1 VEGRREA
8 AEVAQL
14 CTRVSSRTPITIGG
28 RLTLQICRLL
38 LPEHCAHFADT
49 RSQGYLQIVRHDF
62 LALVDVALLL
72 RLAHHGLYP
81 LDGLLA
87 ALETPC
93 DVLGKLLDLELLSL
107 LDVFIVEAREH
118 VLLVQLVETP
128 RLLGDVRKV
137 LGDLVLH
144 VEPSRRQQV
153 HLNHGIA
160 VVLVGACGHEA
171 LPLFGHAPAVAEAVC
186 AGSAISRLRLRVVRV
201 RLAVGDEAVE
211 LRQRE
216 LARVSVSLPPTDW
229 CGPATCWVGEPQW
242 RSLMVDWYSAGSR
255 SW

>member
-1 VEGRREA
+1 
-8 AEVAQL
+8 L
-14 CTRVSSRTPITIGG
+14 F
-28 RLTLQICRLL
+28 

-72 RLAHHGLYP
+72 GLAHHGLYP

-87 ALETPC
+87 ALEAPC
-93 DVLGKLLDLELLSL
+93 DVLGKLLNLDLLAL
-107 LDVFIVEAREH
+107 LDVFVVEAREH
-118 VLLVQLVETP
+118 VLLVQLVQTP
-128 RLLGDVRKV
+128 RLLCNVREV

-144 VEPSRRQQV
+144 VKPSRRQQV

-160 VVLVGACGHEA
+160 VVLVGARGHEA
-171 LPLFGHAPAVAEAVC
+171 LPLLGHAPAVAEAVC
-186 AGSAISRLRLRVVRV
+186 AGPAIPRLLLRVMRV

-216 LARVSVSLPPTDW
+216 AARVSVSRRPTDW

-242 RSLMVDWYSAGSR
+242 RSLMVDWCLAGSR